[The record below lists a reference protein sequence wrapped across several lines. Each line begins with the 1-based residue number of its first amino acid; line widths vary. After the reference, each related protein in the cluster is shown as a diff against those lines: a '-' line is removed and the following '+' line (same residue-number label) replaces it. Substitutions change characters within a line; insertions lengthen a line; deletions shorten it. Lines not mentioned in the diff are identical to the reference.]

1 MGRSA
6 PSRAY
11 PAAVQTV
18 PPTAGPL
25 AACPHCGTRVDTPAG
40 PVGFEYGLGVVGYQ
54 HCPSCGSR
62 WRYLWQAQKR
72 RRGRGFVL
80 PGLVVLVV
88 VALLA
93 GGIALV
99 ATRGPDYPSH
109 WDTRIQ
115 PIAFR
120 VARLRGLTFK
130 HPVKVNF
137 LPPAAFNKLVAASPD
152 DLARHRDEI
161 DQSQRLLRAA
171 GLIGAHVDLAQA
183 VNTTQ
188 VAGTLA
194 FYDEST
200 KQIYVRG
207 TGPLDAQTRVT
218 LAHELTHVL
227 QDQDLG
233 LGKLRRRAEN
243 STSGSEDAFRAL
255 VEGDASRIE
264 GEYLRG
270 LSEAD
275 RNAYVQQSLKSS
287 ADAGKNAK
295 DVPAVVETYFDAP
308 YIFGTP
314 IAQVIAAAGGNAAV
328 DAALDG
334 KPPSTRIYFD
344 PSAVAHTPE
353 LPPVPDLLSGEK
365 KLKTYARND
374 ESLDAFDFFLM
385 LAARLD
391 LPTALRAA
399 DAYKSASTIAY
410 DLNGKTCFRASVAGV
425 SPAGNAFLASTL
437 KRWAETMPDAG
448 ASPTTTGVVLRSCD
462 PGRAAET
469 PSNERI
475 IAATR
480 LVAARDQL
488 VASLARQPVPSA
500 LAVCAARLL
509 VREPDFAAAINS
521 NSSLAD
527 PSPQMLRESAD
538 AGATCRPNPSAGIP

>member
-1 MGRSA
+1 
-6 PSRAY
+6 
-11 PAAVQTV
+11 V

-25 AACPHCGTRVDTPAG
+25 AACPNCGQGIDAPTG
-40 PVGFEYGLGVVGYQ
+40 PVGFEYGFGVVGYQ
-54 HCPSCGSR
+54 HCASCGSR
-62 WRYLWQAQKR
+62 WRYRWQEGKR
-72 RRGRGFVL
+72 RRGRGYAL
-80 PGLVVLVV
+80 PGLIVLVV
-88 VALLA
+88 VGLLA
-93 GGIALV
+93 GALAFV
-99 ATRGPDYPSH
+99 ANRGPGYPAR
-109 WDTRIQ
+109 WDPRIK
-115 PIAFR
+115 PIVDR
-120 VARLRGLTFK
+120 VALLRGLSFK

-137 LPPAAFNKLVAASPD
+137 LPPAAFKKLVAATPN
-152 DLARHRDEI
+152 DLAQHRDEI
-161 DQSQRLLRAA
+161 DQSERLLRAA
-171 GLIGAHVDLAQA
+171 GLIGAHVDLAEA

-194 FYDEST
+194 FYDENK

-227 QDQDLG
+227 QDQDLD
-233 LGKLRRRAEN
+233 LGKLQHRAADA
-243 STSGSEDAFRAL
+243 TSGSQDAFRAL

-264 GEYLRG
+264 GQYLQG
-270 LSEAD
+270 LSETD

-287 ADAGKNAK
+287 ADAGRRAK

-314 IAQVIAAAGGNAAV
+314 IAQVLAASGGNEAV

-334 KPPSTRIYFD
+334 KTPATRIYFD
-344 PSAVAHTPE
+344 PSTVAHTPD
-353 LPPVPDLLSGEK
+353 LPPSPDLLSGEK
-365 KLKTYARND
+365 KLKTYGAND
-374 ESLDAFDFFLM
+374 ESLGDFDLFLM

-399 DAYKSASTIAY
+399 DAYKSASQIAY
-410 DLNGKTCFRASVAGV
+410 ERNGKTCFRASVVG
-425 SPAGNAFLASTL
+425 GNHASNTFLASTL

-448 ASPTTTGVVLRSCD
+448 ASPTTAGVVFHSCD
-462 PGRAAET
+462 PGARSET

-488 VASLARQPVPSA
+488 VAALARQPVPTA

-509 VREPDFAAAINS
+509 VREPDFAAAINRGTALD
-521 NSSLAD
+521 N
-527 PSPQMLRESAD
+527 PTPQMLRESAD
-538 AGATCRPNPSAGIP
+538 AGATCRQNPSAGIP